1 MKNHKSVSLF
11 LLFLSIS
18 NLYSIAS
25 LSEELKG
32 FNKLFLKLKKINVIE
47 ENVVSKFD
55 EIKLIGI
62 TNIKNTLIVLQING
76 NPFEI
81 IQEKEKHGYKLL
93 KVEGTSAHLLKDNLR
108 EFFYVYIIIKGIKKE
123 TKQRNAPNGSLVL
136 IDAILIINT
145 NKPQIALKIDA

>member
-108 EFFYVYIIIKGIKKE
+108 AFFYVYIIIKGIKKE

>member
-108 EFFYVYIIIKGIKKE
+108 VFFYVYIIIKGIKKE
-123 TKQRNAPNGSLVL
+123 TKQRNAPNESLVL